1 MLNLYWKSGD
11 KTRTL
16 VDKPFD
22 SEADFEQYLFE
33 NQELLGGDIFII
45 FRQIRTGNKQGIPDM
60 LGLDQDSRICII
72 ELKNQ
77 EASESILPQALEYAI
92 WAETNPDS
100 IKAIWLESKNKPEDI
115 IPDWDNLDIRII
127 LVAPSF
133 KTTVPRMAGKIN
145 YQVDLIQVGRY
156 CLEKEEFLAVEV
168 LDATPPIRPTTTK
181 VMGDWDWEYYE
192 SEHGKEATDQ
202 VRSVVGDLEK
212 IVTEM
217 GWILPFNI
225 NKYYVGF
232 KLGNRVVFNVAWGG
246 TYTWNV
252 RFKMPKEEAQAFKS
266 NNWEFQRFDNNFH
279 EASFRPLQLDYP
291 HIEELKPLLLQAYKY
306 VSGRK

>member
-1 MLNLYWKSGD
+1 MVQFSG
-11 KTRTL
+11 
-16 VDKPFD
+16 
-22 SEADFEQYLFE
+22 SS
-33 NQELLGGDIFII
+33 
-45 FRQIRTGNKQGIPDM
+45 
-60 LGLDQDSRICII
+60 SRICII

-145 YQVDLIQVGRY
+145 YPVDLIQIGRY
-156 CLEKEEFLAVEV
+156 SLEKEEFLAVEV
-168 LDATPPIRPTTTK
+168 LDVTPPTRPTTTK
-181 VMGDWDWEYYE
+181 VMSDWDWEYYE

-212 IVTEM
+212 IATEM

-232 KLGNRVVFNVAWGG
+232 KLGNRVVFKNPYRCQ
-246 TYTWNV
+246 TYT
-252 RFKMPKEEAQAFKS
+252 
-266 NNWEFQRFDNNFH
+266 FDKL
-279 EASFRPLQLDYP
+279 SISRVFR
-291 HIEELKPLLLQAYKY
+291 
-306 VSGRK
+306 GRSQEWKVPA